1 VELLNLI
8 LQVVGPGGLTL
19 GTVRSAPSI
28 EIALQLE
35 DWVSAGGGGSDGGG
49 QCIADLPDVVRAFV
63 NLESEARRLNKRR
76 QERER
81 EALAARRAQA
91 LLKDMRG
98 MEGVLERPV
107 GVQAESPV
115 SCSLPG
121 RPEKEFTALLLGGNR
136 RCLALCTDLLQPSRR
151 ACHWSVDLALVESV
165 VVNHGAGTAVLD
177 ATPSSLDAGS
187 GVAGEAL
194 ASLALGRELGELTV
208 TIRLAQNIASIHAK
222 ADSSSADEGFKLAFS
237 SSPALDEAGDVGGGE
252 SPVTSAARGVEL
264 VLRRAMG
271 GVERGWFDLPARGL
285 GGDGAIGGGV
295 AGVTSE
301 AVPLEEFARALAA
314 AVGAEELKRR
324 SLRDPRRS
332 KLAEALLDWPQSGST

>member
-1 VELLNLI
+1 M
-8 LQVVGPGGLTL
+8 TL
-19 GTVRSAPSI
+19 ATVRTAPSI

-35 DWVSAGGGGSDGGG
+35 DWVSAGGGGSDGGW
-49 QCIADLPDVVRAFV
+49 QCIADLPDVVRAYV

-91 LLKDMRG
+91 LLKGMRG

-121 RPEKEFTALLLGGNR
+121 QPEKEFTALLLGGNR

-165 VVNHGAGTAVLD
+165 MVNHGASAGVLE
-177 ATPSSLDAGS
+177 ATPASLEASSCA
-187 GVAGEAL
+187 AGETS
-194 ASLALGRELGELTV
+194 ASVASGREMGDLTV
-208 TIRLAQNIASIHAK
+208 TIRLAQDVGSGHGK
-222 ADSSSADEGFKLAFS
+222 AGGGSADDGFRLAFS
-237 SSPALDEAGDVGGGE
+237 SSPALDEGGDGGGGE
-252 SPVTSAARGVEL
+252 SQRAAAAVRGAEL
-264 VLRRAMG
+264 VLRRATG
-271 GVERGWFDLPARGL
+271 GVERGWFDIPARGL
-285 GGDGAIGGGV
+285 SGDGSAGAGGV

-301 AVPLEEFARALAA
+301 AVPLEEFARALDE
-314 AVGAEELKRR
+314 AVGAEEQKRR

-332 KLAEALLDWPQSGST
+332 KLAEALLDWPQSGS

>member
-1 VELLNLI
+1 LCVM
-8 LQVVGPGGLTL
+8 LQVVGPEGMTL
-19 GTVRSAPSI
+19 ATVRTAPSI

-49 QCIADLPDVVRAFV
+49 QCIADLPDVVRAYV

-91 LLKDMRG
+91 LLKGMRG

-115 SCSLPG
+115 SCSLLG
-121 RPEKEFTALLLGGNR
+121 RPEKEFMALLLGGNR

-165 VVNHGAGTAVLD
+165 VVNHGAATGVLEV
-177 ATPSSLDAGS
+177 APSSIEAS
-187 GVAGEAL
+187 SCAAGETF
-194 ASLALGRELGELTV
+194 ASLASGGELGELTV
-208 TIRLAQNIASIHAK
+208 TIRLARDAGVHAAK
-222 ADSSSADEGFKLAFS
+222 AGGGSADDGFRLAFS
-237 SSPALDEAGDVGGGE
+237 SSPALDEGGDGGGGE
-252 SPVTSAARGVEL
+252 SPVAAARGSEL
-264 VLRRAMG
+264 VLRRATG
-271 GVERGWFDLPARGL
+271 GAERGWFDLPARGVS
-285 GGDGAIGGGV
+285 GDGAAASGGGGV

-301 AVPLEEFARALAA
+301 AVPLEEFARKLAV
-314 AVGAEELKRR
+314 AVGAEEQKRR

-332 KLAEALLDWPQSGST
+332 KLAEALLDWPQSGP

>member
-1 VELLNLI
+1 M
-8 LQVVGPGGLTL
+8 QVVGPGGLTL
-19 GTVRSAPSI
+19 GTVRTAPSI

-35 DWVSAGGGGSDGGG
+35 EWVSAGGGGSGSGG

-91 LLKDMRG
+91 LLKGMRG

-121 RPEKEFTALLLGGNR
+121 RPEKEFAALLLGGNR

-151 ACHWSVDLALVESV
+151 TCHWSVDLALVESV
-165 VVNHGAGTAVLD
+165 VINHGAGAAVSE
-177 ATPSSLDAGS
+177 ATPASLEAGS
-187 GVAGEAL
+187 CVTGEAL
-194 ASLALGRELGELTV
+194 SSLAMGRELGELTV
-208 TIRLAQNIASIHAK
+208 TVRLAHNIGCVHQK
-222 ADSSSADEGFKLAFS
+222 ADPSSADDGFRLAFS
-237 SSPALDEAGDVGGGE
+237 SSPALDEAGDSGGGE
-252 SPVTSAARGVEL
+252 SPGTSAARGAEV
-264 VLRRAMG
+264 VLRRATG

-285 GGDGAIGGGV
+285 GGDGAAGGA

-314 AVGAEELKRR
+314 AVGAEEQKRR

-332 KLAEALLDWPQSGST
+332 KLAEALLDWPQSGSI

>member
-1 VELLNLI
+1 MLLFVV
-8 LQVVGPGGLTL
+8 QVVGPGGMTL
-19 GTVRSAPSI
+19 ATVRTAPSI

-49 QCIADLPDVVRAFV
+49 QCIADLPDVVRAYV

-76 QERER
+76 EERER

-91 LLKDMRG
+91 LLKGMRG

-107 GVQAESPV
+107 GVLAESPV
-115 SCSLPG
+115 SCSLAG

-165 VVNHGAGTAVLD
+165 MINHGAGAGVLD
-177 ATPSSLDAGS
+177 AAPASLEAGS
-187 GVAGEAL
+187 SAAGETL
-194 ASLALGRELGELTV
+194 ASLAAGRELGELTV
-208 TIRLAQNIASIHAK
+208 TIRLQDSVPVK
-222 ADSSSADEGFKLAFS
+222 AGGGSADDGFKLAFS
-237 SSPALDEAGDVGGGE
+237 SSPALGDGGGDGGGGE
-252 SPVTSAARGVEL
+252 REAARGAEV
-264 VLRRAMG
+264 VLRRATG

-285 GGDGAIGGGV
+285 GGDGAAGAGGA

-301 AVPLEEFARALAA
+301 AVPLEEFARALDA
-314 AVGAEELKRR
+314 AVMAEEQKRR

-332 KLAEALLDWPQSGST
+332 KLAEALLDWPQSGS